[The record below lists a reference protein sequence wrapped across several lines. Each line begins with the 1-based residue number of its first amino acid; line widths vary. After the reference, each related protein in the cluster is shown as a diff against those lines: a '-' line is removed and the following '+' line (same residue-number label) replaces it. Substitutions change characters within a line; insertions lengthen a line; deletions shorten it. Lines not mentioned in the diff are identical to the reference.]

1 MSNIT
6 PSFLIAL
13 VILFS
18 ACENA
23 PKTNHKS
30 EDNSH
35 HSGHNPHEN
44 SESAD
49 APVLGED
56 FTYPQEKHFANMK
69 MMTNGGDNAEAYWSF
84 ANDKLVFQASYDEW
98 NAPCDQIF
106 VMNAS
111 ETYHNDAPPLV
122 STGKG
127 RTTCAYFMPGDSTV
141 LYASTHLQM
150 DECPP
155 VPHRGPNGEYVWPI
169 YPEFDIFEADLEG
182 NIIRQMTD
190 HEGYDA
196 EATVS
201 PNGDKI
207 VFTSLRSGDLEI
219 YTMNIDGT
227 DLKQI
232 TSGLGYDGGA
242 FFSPDGE
249 YLIWRSSRP
258 QTEEAQKQYKD
269 LLAQGLVQPTE
280 MELYIAKA
288 DGSEM
293 RQLTELGGANWA
305 PFFHPSGEKILFAS
319 NHHTK
324 TGRLF
329 NLFLINLDGTG
340 LEQVT
345 YDNVF
350 DSFPMF
356 SFDGK
361 KIAFSSNRGNGADPN
376 AYGGATNVF
385 VADWVD

>member
-1 MSNIT
+1 M
-6 PSFLIAL
+6 F
-13 VILFS
+13 LFS
-18 ACENA
+18 CGDSSHAHKNHGEDGGKAHEHHSKEGENPHHGHA
-23 PKTNHKS
+23 
-30 EDNSH
+30 DNS
-35 HSGHNPHEN
+35 E
-44 SESAD
+44 
-49 APVLGED
+49 APVLGKD
-56 FTYPQEKHFANMK
+56 YLYPEEKHFANMK

-84 ANDKLVFQASYDEW
+84 SNDQLVFQASYDKWGAE
-98 NAPCDQIF
+98 CDQIF
-106 VMNAS
+106 IMDADKQ
-111 ETYHNDAPPLV
+111 YHDDTPPMV

-127 RTTCAYFMPGDSTV
+127 RTTCSYFMPGDSTV
-141 LYASTHLQM
+141 LYASTHLEM
-150 DECPP
+150 DSCPP

-169 YPEFDIFEADLEG
+169 YPEFDIFIADLEG
-182 NIIRQMTD
+182 NITKQLTD
-190 HEGYDA
+190 EPGYDA

-207 VFTSLRSGDLEI
+207 VFTSLRSGDLEL
-219 YTMNIDGT
+219 YTMDIDGGNI
-227 DLKQI
+227 KQI

-258 QTEEAQKQYKD
+258 QSKEAQEQYKS
-269 LLAQGLVQPTE
+269 LLAKGLVQPTE

-288 DGSEM
+288 DGSEA
-293 RQLTELGGANWA
+293 RQLTDLGGANWA

-319 NHHTK
+319 NHHSK

-329 NLFLINLDGTG
+329 NMFLINIDGTG